1 VSSAFLFPGQGSQSI
16 GMLAD
21 LAANYD
27 VVEATFAEAST
38 VLGYDLWDLSQNGTA
53 DEIAKT
59 EITQPLLLT
68 ASIAVWRVA
77 MAQGLDKPSFVAGH
91 SLGEWSAL
99 VAASVVEFKDAV
111 KAVQLRGRFMQSA
124 VPAGVGAMAAVIG
137 LSDEA
142 IAEQLA
148 ALDTGSESVEA
159 VNFNAPGQV
168 VIAGHAGAIDKAI
181 EALKA
186 AGAKRAMPLAV
197 SAPFHT
203 CLMKPA
209 AQQLAE
215 HLESVQFSNPEIP
228 VVHNVTADTAATGS
242 EIKGLMIE
250 QIYSPVRWVE
260 CVKTLQSKGV
270 DSAFECGSGNVLA
283 GLVKRIDRSL
293 PTQSLANP
301 DFYQS

>member
-21 LAANYD
+21 LADQYD
-27 VVEATFAEAST
+27 VVGATFKEAST
-38 VLGYDLWDLSQNGTA
+38 VLGYDLWDLCQNGTA

-77 MAQGLDKPSFVAGH
+77 NEQGVEQPNFVAGH

-99 VAASVVEFKDAV
+99 VAASVVDFKDAV

-137 LSDEA
+137 LTDEVIGEQ
-142 IAEQLA
+142 IAQ
-148 ALDTGSESVEA
+148 LDTGSESVEA

-168 VIAGHAGAIDKAI
+168 VIAGHADAINKAID
-181 EALKA
+181 ALKS

-209 AQQLAE
+209 ADQLAE
-215 HLESVQFSNPEIP
+215 HLQTIQFNDPKIP
-228 VVHNVTADTAATGS
+228 VVHNVTANTSSTGE
-242 EIKGLMIE
+242 EIKNLMIE

-260 CVKTLQSKGV
+260 CVKKLQALGV

-301 DFYQS
+301 DFYQN